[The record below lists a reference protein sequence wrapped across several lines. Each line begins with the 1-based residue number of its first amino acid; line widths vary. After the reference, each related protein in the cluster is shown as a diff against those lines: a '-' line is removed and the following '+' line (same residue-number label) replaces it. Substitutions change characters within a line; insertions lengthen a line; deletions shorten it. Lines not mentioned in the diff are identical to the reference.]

1 MTHDDTYMTHGA
13 GDDGSLLAIGSR
25 THDVGGD
32 VGGWWLVVID
42 GIWQPLHH
50 ACWPLAERCP
60 LPSDLHFGI
69 G

>member
-32 VGGWWLVVID
+32 VGGWW
-42 GIWQPLHH
+42 
-50 ACWPLAERCP
+50 
-60 LPSDLHFGI
+60 
-69 G
+69 